1 MKKRII
7 VVAVLVAAI
16 FGVRWLLRDRQQ
28 LGEFCCGMFPD
39 RKDAYATGAE
49 PEVVA
54 QVA

>member
-28 LGEFCCGMFPD
+28 LGEFCCGKFPACTHVPTNGT
-39 RKDAYATGAE
+39 KSE
-49 PEVVA
+49 FVA